1 MKKRFISILLCLI
14 LIAAVFAGCG
24 SSNNYLDLIY
34 PFGGNVNSYDPQI
47 ASTSDEFLII
57 ENTFEGLVRCD
68 DEGNITPGC
77 DESWDGTMVFFFP
90 LSPAL

>member
-1 MKKRFISILLCLI
+1 MALKVVIEYEKKIYKHFIMPYFNCSC
-14 LIAAVFAGCG
+14 FAGCG

-57 ENTFEGLVRCD
+57 EKH
-68 DEGNITPGC
+68 I
-77 DESWDGTMVFFFP
+77 
-90 LSPAL
+90 